1 MYQHRDHGSLQYM
14 VDMLRFVTEAAL
26 ASPWLLAVIVA
37 MAVVDAPLPVVPSE
51 ALIIAAG
58 VAAVTG
64 EQNLLAVIAAAAFG
78 SFLGECAGYLI
89 GRGIGPAVRTRFAA
103 EGRRAENYDRAA
115 RLLDR
120 RGGTVLLTARF
131 VPAGRTVATLAS
143 GATGYPVARFVG
155 FTAVGSVLSASW
167 SALLGF
173 VGGAAFANDSVTAL
187 VVGFVFASAVGFVL
201 EGVRRMRSGPQE
213 VVNTTEWYPV
223 APSGSTGARSS
234 VWVTPFVSV
243 ARTDTTCDPV
253 PASTTVRHI
262 RHVSPLTSVASSAS
276 DHGPSSRRTSTRL
289 IPIGCDH
296 AIPATVTRPVGV
308 LPKPR
313 GTSMRDCVFTG
324 PRSPQPRCSQ

>member
-1 MYQHRDHGSLQYM
+1 MYQGRDRGSLPYM
-14 VDMLRFVTEAAL
+14 VDTLRIVTEAAL

-37 MAVVDAPLPVVPSE
+37 LAVVDALLPVVPSE

-64 EQNLLAVIAAAAFG
+64 EQNLLAVIAAAACG

-89 GRGIGPAVRTRFAA
+89 GRGIGPAVRTRYAA
-103 EGRRAENYDRAA
+103 HGSRAESYDRAA
-115 RLLDR
+115 RLLHR

-167 SALLGF
+167 SAGLGF
-173 VGGAAFANDSVTAL
+173 VGGAAFAHDSVTAL
-187 VVGFVFASAVGFVL
+187 VVGFLFASAVGFVL
-201 EGVRRMRSGPQE
+201 EGARRFRASRQE

-234 VWVTPFVSV
+234 VWVTPFASV
-243 ARTDTTCDPV
+243 ARTVTTCDPG
-253 PASTTVRHI
+253 PASTTARHI
-262 RHVSPLTSVASSAS
+262 RQVTPLTSVPSSAS
-276 DHGPSSRRTSTRL
+276 AHGPSSRRTSTRL

-296 AIPATVTRPVGV
+296 AIPATVTRPAGV
-308 LPKPR
+308 AP
-313 GTSMRDCVFTG
+313 
-324 PRSPQPRCSQ
+324 